1 MEEELKQH
9 IPFNKSMKKK
19 TAYTLFFIATI
30 IWGFA
35 FIAQKQASTVP
46 AFTVGMS
53 RSLFASVFIFAM
65 IPLTDKLTKNGRGF
79 LGGKGMLDFNKR
91 ELVGGLVLGIIVT
104 AATGFQQYGI
114 ADTDAGKAAF
124 ITALYVVFV
133 PIMSTFLGKK
143 PSLLSIIS
151 IPIAIVGF
159 YFLCIKVGSTI
170 EFSDLLVLVCAII
183 FSCHIIAVDRF
194 SPGCDGVRM
203 SLVQFAVATLL
214 NFILAIALEGGIDVA
229 GIGSVL
235 PSLLFLGVGSS
246 GIAYTLQIVGQKEA
260 DPTIASMILSLESVF
275 GVIGAAL
282 FLGERMSGREYL
294 GCVIVFAAVMLAQID
309 LPTLKERLDKTKEKS
324 NE

>member
-1 MEEELKQH
+1 
-9 IPFNKSMKKK
+9 MKKK
-19 TAYTLFFIATI
+19 TAYTLFLIATI

-53 RSLFASVFIFAM
+53 RSLFASLFIFAL
-65 IPLTDKLTKNGRGF
+65 IPLTDKLTRNGRGF
-79 LGGKGMLDFNKR
+79 AVGKGMLDFNKQ
-91 ELVGGLVLGIIVT
+91 EIVGGIILGIIVT
-104 AATGFQQYGI
+104 VATGFQQYGI

-159 YFLCIKVGSTI
+159 YFLCIKSGSKI
-170 EFSDLLVLVCAII
+170 EMSDLLVLVCAII

-203 SLVQFAVATLL
+203 SFVQFAVATLL
-214 NFILAIALEGGIDVA
+214 NSILAIVMEGGIDVV
-229 GIGSVL
+229 GMGNVL

-282 FLGERMSGREYL
+282 FLDERMSGREYL

-309 LPTLKERLDKTKEKS
+309 LPTLKEKLGKAKEKA